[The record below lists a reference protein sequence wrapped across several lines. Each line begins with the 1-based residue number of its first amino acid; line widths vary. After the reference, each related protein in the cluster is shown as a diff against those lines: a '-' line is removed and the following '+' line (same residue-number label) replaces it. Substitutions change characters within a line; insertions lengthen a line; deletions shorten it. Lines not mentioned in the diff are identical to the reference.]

1 MISTIDDPKRR
12 VANIF
17 NSAVAASAIAAGWE
31 LGLFDA
37 IQKHKTINV
46 DDFATKNDLDG
57 RSTRGLM
64 TSLATV
70 DITEYDT
77 ESGMA
82 SAGSLFTESYRTK
95 SLFHWMTLGSGELFS
110 NMQNV
115 VRSENR
121 KGDFYRRNPA
131 AIAYACRD
139 INSNHFDPTFW
150 AAMANVPGELK
161 CVVDLG
167 CGSGKRLIQIL
178 NRHPGTQGIGVDLA
192 GPSLNVAKKETQE
205 LGMDDRLSFREGD
218 ARKMVFCDEFAQ
230 VDLLTCFMMGHDFW
244 PREECV
250 ITLRKLREAFP
261 NVRRFLLGDT
271 TRILLD
277 STGSKY
283 AVTAADVPIFT
294 LAFEFGHAMMDVYIP
309 TIEEWEGVF
318 AEGGWRLVK
327 EHLIENHSLSVIF
340 ELEHA

>member
-1 MISTIDDPKRR
+1 MISTIDNSERR

-31 LGLFDA
+31 LGLFDT
-37 IQKHKTINV
+37 IQKHKIVNV
-46 DDFATKNDLDG
+46 DDFATNNDLDA
-57 RSTRGLM
+57 RSTRGLV
-64 TSLATV
+64 TALATV
-70 DITEYDT
+70 DVAEYDT
-77 ESGMA
+77 DSGIA
-82 SAGSLFTESYRTK
+82 SAGSLFAEAYRTK
-95 SLFHWMTLGSGELFS
+95 SLFHWMTLGSGGLFAR
-110 NMQNV
+110 MQYVLRND
-115 VRSENR
+115 NR
-121 KGDFYRRNPA
+121 EGDFYRRDPA

-139 INSNHFDPTFW
+139 INLHHFDPTFW
-150 AAMANVPGELK
+150 EAMESVKGTLK

-167 CGSGKRLIQIL
+167 CGSGKRLMQIL
-178 NRHPGTQGIGVDLA
+178 ERNPGSHGIGVDLA
-192 GPSLNVAKKETQE
+192 GPSLNVAKKETE
-205 LGMDDRLSFREGD
+205 VRGMADRLTFTEGD
-218 ARKMVFCDEFAQ
+218 ARQMVFREEFAE

-244 PREECV
+244 PREQCV
-250 ITLRKLREAFP
+250 ITLRKIREAFP

-277 STGSKY
+277 AKDSKY
-283 AVTAADVPIFT
+283 AVTADNVPIFT

-327 EHLIENHSLSVIF
+327 EHLIEHHSLSVIF